1 LALHT
6 SATQAPD
13 YGFLWGSIHALQ
25 SSVALERNHSRTM
38 PLSVGATAPEFELP
52 AVTGTDRSTFKLAD
66 YRGKKNIVLA
76 FYALDW
82 SPT

>member
-1 LALHT
+1 MAL
-6 SATQAPD
+6 P
-13 YGFLWGSIHALQ
+13 
-25 SSVALERNHSRTM
+25 
-38 PLSVGATAPEFELP
+38 VGATAPEFALP

-66 YRGKKNIVLA
+66 HRGKQHLVLA